1 MMNIKYILGFVLSSL
16 VTLLPSV
23 ARADAIAELDD
34 CILFSDVNMT
44 GLYWAAQAA
53 GKDAFSPRLGDQWN
67 QRTTSVY
74 VRDGFVLEVYSE
86 PDFAGTSAF
95 FGRGAEGSSLVGDGV
110 SVNLS
115 SMAFE
120 KVASY
125 RCRKVTGTVDTPF
138 GAAPWIDGGDY
149 YWFSGGNH
157 YNQKS
162 MKMQTVDG
170 HAILKVHSDD
180 TYHINEQDYEI
191 DLTTGNVKI
200 NLKSMSGTTG
210 SAEFT
215 LKLATFRSDFH
226 MMVDELVDTLKVLAK
241 GYYYEHSGS
250 VAPPVP
256 EVLEIASYF
265 EGIVGPR
272 P

>member
-1 MMNIKYILGFVLSSL
+1 MNTKYILAVVFSSL
-16 VTLLPSV
+16 ALCLPKM
-23 ARADAIAELDD
+23 ARADALAERDD
-34 CILFSDVNMT
+34 CILFSEVNMT
-44 GLYWAAQAA
+44 GLYWTAQVG
-53 GKDAFSPRLGDQWN
+53 GKDAFSPLLGEIWN
-67 QRTTSVY
+67 QRATSVY
-74 VRDGFVLEVYSE
+74 VRDGYVLEVYSE
-86 PDFAGTSAF
+86 PYFAGTSVSLS
-95 FGRGAEGSSLVGDGV
+95 RGAEGASLVGDGV

-115 SMAFE
+115 SMAFD

-125 RCRKVTGTVDTPF
+125 RCRKVTGSVDTPF
-138 GAAPWIDGGDY
+138 GTAPWIDGGDY

-191 DLTTGNVKI
+191 DLTTGMVKI
-200 NLKSMSGTTG
+200 NFKSMAGTTG
-210 SAEFT
+210 SAEFA
-215 LKLATFRSDFH
+215 LKLGGFRADFR

-241 GYYYEHSGS
+241 GYYYAHSGS

-256 EVLEIASYF
+256 EVSEVASYF
-265 EGIVGPR
+265 ESIIGPR